1 MLVVDDGEREWTWW
15 RGGRVEGGAGGG
27 KCGGVAE
34 WSGDEEA
41 GECLRSSKQI

>member
-1 MLVVDDGEREWTWW
+1 MVER
-15 RGGRVEGGAGGG
+15 RKGGGGGAGGG